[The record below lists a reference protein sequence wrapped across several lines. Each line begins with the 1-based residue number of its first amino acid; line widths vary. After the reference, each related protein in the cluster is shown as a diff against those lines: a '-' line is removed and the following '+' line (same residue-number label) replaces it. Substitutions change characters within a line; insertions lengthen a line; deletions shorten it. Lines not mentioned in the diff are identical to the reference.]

1 MLHLIF
7 AAAVATTTPSVAKP
21 PPPVPI
27 SAAVKADQK
36 LGCAVVFVGFDEI
49 VRSNPGLMN
58 KFDDGDGSSKAVAPM
73 LKMLG
78 VSGEA
83 IMNDI
88 LTQAVARGEKPTDVY
103 RRGIAS
109 LSAMIANTPVTKTGD
124 AANGERGIAIFTD
137 CMSLMTE

>member
-1 MLHLIF
+1 MLHMIF
-7 AAAVATTTPSVAKP
+7 AAAMATSTPAAVKP

-27 SAAVKADQK
+27 SAAVKADQR
-36 LGCAVVFVGFDEI
+36 LGCAVVFVAFDEI
-49 VRSNPGLMN
+49 VRSNPGLMS
-58 KFDDGDGSSKAVAPM
+58 KFDKGDGSSKAVAPM

-83 IMNDI
+83 ILDDT
-88 LTQAVARGEKPTDVY
+88 LTQAVAKGEKPTVVY

-124 AANGERGIAIFTD
+124 AANGERGIALFAD

>member
-1 MLHLIF
+1 MLHMIF

-27 SAAVKADQK
+27 STAVKADQK
-36 LGCAVVFVGFDEI
+36 LGCAVLFVGIDEV
-49 VRSNPGLMN
+49 VRSNPGIMG
-58 KFDDGDGSSKAVAPM
+58 KFDDGDGSSKAIAPM

-83 IMNDI
+83 IMNDT
-88 LTQAVARGEKPTDVY
+88 LTQAVAKGEKPTDVY

-109 LSAMIANTPVTKTGD
+109 LSTLVANTPVTKKGD
-124 AANGERGIAIFTD
+124 AANEERGIAIFTD
-137 CMSLMTE
+137 CLSLMTE